1 MSRAVR
7 PPGWRERR
15 RRRGLPFPERFGGAA
30 LVTGASSGI
39 GRELARS
46 FARRGTDVVL
56 VARRRQRLE
65 ELAAELSTAHGVR
78 ALVLDIDL
86 SRTDAAEAVWQGTND
101 AHIHIG
107 VVANNAGFG
116 ERMPFESQT
125 EDYLARLVDVNCR
138 TPLLLTRRYLPPML
152 ERHRGGL
159 IFVASTAAYQPVPWL
174 AAYAA
179 TKSFDLQLAESLWGE
194 YHARGIDVLGL
205 APGFTPTEFQGSAF
219 AATRQPYP
227 PTTAAQVAESA
238 LHALGHK
245 ATVVPGFANAGMA
258 IGVRFVPR
266 AVTARLAARVLRPR

>member
-1 MSRAVR
+1 MSRSTR
-7 PPGWRERR
+7 TPGWRERR
-15 RRRGLPFPERFGGAA
+15 RRRALPFRARFGGAA

-39 GRELARS
+39 GLELARS
-46 FARRGTDVVL
+46 FAKRGMDVVL
-56 VARRRQRLE
+56 VARRRDRME
-65 ELAAELSTAHGVR
+65 ALAAELNEAHHVQ
-78 ALVLDIDL
+78 ALVLDVDL
-86 SRTDAAEAVWQGTND
+86 SRSDAVEAVWQGTQD
-101 AHIHIG
+101 AGVGVG

-152 ERHRGGL
+152 ERNRGGL

-245 ATVVPGFANAGMA
+245 ATVVPGFANAGVA
-258 IGVRFVPR
+258 LGVRFIPR
-266 AVTARLAARVLRPR
+266 ALTARLAARVLRPR